1 MITGGDQFSGR
12 VSVGIRRAFG
22 VEDKIRARAE
32 TDADNAGDYPGNPP
46 ETPFCLPDTEPEQAE
61 RQQQYA
67 PVRQGSDALAR
78 LGAGSAA
85 THAVIWLITSMPAAN
100 GLTA

>member
-78 LGAGSAA
+78 LGAGQRRYPCGDLVDYIDA
-85 THAVIWLITSMPAAN
+85 
-100 GLTA
+100 GGKRLTA